1 MATLVIPEHHRLR
14 GKAEQF
20 IRQVYEEEYGAQL
33 SAFPRRLLVKIG
45 QQGEILCAAGLRTS
59 AEGFFSER
67 YLDTTVE
74 TALARVQG
82 QPVARERIFETSTFA
97 SRSPRAVPLF
107 IGQIIDWGEN
117 SGFEWSFFTI
127 TRRARRFSTG
137 SAWISPRSVAR
148 IPPGSKTQL
157 LVGSYTTSRSRAVY
171 AVNRD
176 CQIGNLAARRQQAVN
191 A

>member
-14 GKAEQF
+14 GKAERF
-20 IRQVYEEEYGAQL
+20 IREVYDEEYGARL
-33 SAFPRRLLVKIG
+33 CAFPRRLLVEIG
-45 QQGEILCAAGLRTS
+45 LQGEILCAAGLRTS

-67 YLDTTVE
+67 YLDTTIE
-74 TALARVQG
+74 TALTRVRG
-82 QPVARERIFETSTFA
+82 QPVAREHIFETSTFA

-107 IGQIIDWGEN
+107 VGQIIDWGEN

-127 TRRARRFSTG
+127 TRRLSTLLDRLG
-137 SAWISPRSVAR
+137 LELAPLGRADPAR
-148 IPPGSKTQL
+148 IGNADSW
-157 LVGSYTTSRSRAVY
+157 GSYYEQEPRVY

-176 CQIGNLAARRQQAVN
+176 CRIGNFAARRLQAVN

>member
-1 MATLVIPEHHRLR
+1 MATLVIPQHHRLR
-14 GKAEQF
+14 AKAERF
-20 IRQVYEEEYGAQL
+20 IREVYEEEYGARL
-33 SAFPRRLLVKIG
+33 CAFPRRLLVKIDL
-45 QQGEILCAAGLRTS
+45 QGEILCAAGLRTS

-67 YLDTTVE
+67 YLDTAIE
-74 TALARVQG
+74 TALARFQG

-127 TRRARRFSTG
+127 TRRLSTLLDRLG
-137 SAWISPRSVAR
+137 LDLAPLGQADPAR
-148 IPPGSKTQL
+148 IENADSW
-157 LVGSYTTSRSRAVY
+157 GSYYEQEPQVF
-171 AVNRD
+171 AVNRE
-176 CQIGNLAARRQQAVN
+176 CQIGNLAARRRQAVN

>member
-20 IRQVYEEEYGAQL
+20 IREVYEEEYGAQL
-33 SAFPRRLLVKIG
+33 SAFPHRLLVKIG

-74 TALARVQG
+74 TALAGVRG
-82 QPVARERIFETSTFA
+82 RPVARERIFETSTFA

-107 IGQIIDWGEN
+107 VGQIIDWGEA
-117 SGFEWSFFTI
+117 SGFEWGFFTI
-127 TRRARRFSTG
+127 TRRLSTLLDRLG
-137 SAWISPRSVAR
+137 LDLAPLGRADPAR
-148 IPPGSKTQL
+148 IENAGAW
-157 LVGSYTTSRSRAVY
+157 GSYYDQEPAVF
-171 AVNRD
+171 AANRD
-176 CQIGNLAARRQQAVN
+176 WQIGSHAARRQQAVN

>member
-14 GKAEQF
+14 RKAEQF
-20 IRQVYEEEYGAQL
+20 IREVYEEEYGAQL

-74 TALARVQG
+74 TALTRVRG
-82 QPVARERIFETSTFA
+82 QPVARDRIFETSTFA

-107 IGQIIDWGEN
+107 IGQIIEWGETN
-117 SGFEWSFFTI
+117 GFEWSFFTI
-127 TRRARRFSTG
+127 TRRLSTLLDRLG
-137 SAWISPRSVAR
+137 LDLAPLGRADPAR
-148 IPPGSKTQL
+148 IENAGSW
-157 LVGSYTTSRSRAVY
+157 GSYYAQEPSVF

-176 CQIGNLAARRQQAVN
+176 CQIGSHAAFRRQAVN